1 MLLQEHS
8 SCLCRGENGKPF
20 CLAELWPALIVRIHW
35 DFTINAVH
43 SFQNTKKNYFGFTH
57 APLKF
62 ISAPQKDKHFI
73 GQLWQ
78 LMTASNVDVWTQV
91 WQAKWAVFKIL
102 GFVCKPFFPFS
113 PPPPRS
119 FTCAIFSAVFDS
131 CSSFFAPKPHR
142 NLTLATQAKEKK
154 SEIFLKK
161 ESNRMQRWNIVALEG
176 GMTHWTGWTGAEIC
190 VSPFFFFPC

>member
-43 SFQNTKKNYFGFTH
+43 AFQNTKKNYFGFTH

-62 ISAPQKDKHFI
+62 ISAPRKDKHFI

-78 LMTASNVDVWTQV
+78 LMTASNVVAWTQA
-91 WQAKWAVFKIL
+91 WQSKWAVFKIE
-102 GFVCKPFFPFS
+102 GFVCKRFLPFFPTPSPFFYLRHFS
-113 PPPPRS
+113 RGLWLLFLVP
-119 FTCAIFSAVFDS
+119 
-131 CSSFFAPKPHR
+131 CSKPHR
-142 NLTLATQAKEKK
+142 NACYGGYSLDPNIYWIYRDSTNFPLTRTVFRFS
-154 SEIFLKK
+154 SEF
-161 ESNRMQRWNIVALEG
+161 E
-176 GMTHWTGWTGAEIC
+176 
-190 VSPFFFFPC
+190 